1 MSQQVR
7 RVGITD
13 TTLRDAHQ
21 SLIATRMNI
30 DDILA
35 VAGDLDKVGFASLEC
50 WGGATFDSCMRF
62 LNEDPWERLRR
73 IRAAAPN
80 TKLQMLIRGQN
91 LLGYRNYPDDVLEL
105 FVKKSVYYGIDIIRV
120 FDALNDPRNVAKCME
135 FIKKE
140 GAHAQAAIA
149 YTTSPVHDI
158 AYFTK
163 VSKEL
168 RDMGADS
175 ICIKDMSGILHPYIA
190 YDLVKS
196 IKEATGLPVQLHSH
210 YSTGLAGMAY
220 MKGVEAGADVID
232 CAMSPFSL
240 GSSQPAVESMVA
252 AFQGTAYD
260 TGIDLK
266 PLEPIAAKLTQ
277 IRGHYKEFDIT
288 KAQVSAGILTSQIP
302 GGMISNF
309 MSQLRSMNAL
319 DKLDEVLA
327 EVPRVRKDLGY
338 PPLVTPTSQMVGSQA
353 ALNVLAGERYKQT
366 SKEVKD
372 YLRGLFGRT
381 PAPVDPD
388 VLKKVIGDEQPI
400 QCRPA
405 DLLAP
410 RLDEAKAEIGALA
423 RNEDDVLSYCCFP
436 EVARKFF
443 EEREASVT
451 RFDVNLTLQGDAY
464 SQI

>member
-1 MSQQVR
+1 M
-7 RVGITD
+7 
-13 TTLRDAHQ
+13 
-21 SLIATRMNI
+21 
-30 DDILA
+30 
-35 VAGDLDKVGFASLEC
+35 
-50 WGGATFDSCMRF
+50 
-62 LNEDPWERLRR
+62 
-73 IRAAAPN
+73 
-80 TKLQMLIRGQN
+80 
-91 LLGYRNYPDDVLEL
+91 
-105 FVKKSVYYGIDIIRV
+105 
-120 FDALNDPRNVAKCME
+120 
-135 FIKKE
+135 
-140 GAHAQAAIA
+140 
-149 YTTSPVHDI
+149 
-158 AYFTK
+158 
-163 VSKEL
+163 
-168 RDMGADS
+168 
-175 ICIKDMSGILHPYIA
+175 
-190 YDLVKS
+190 
-196 IKEATGLPVQLHSH
+196 
-210 YSTGLAGMAY
+210 
-220 MKGVEAGADVID
+220 
-232 CAMSPFSL
+232 
-240 GSSQPAVESMVA
+240 
-252 AFQGTAYD
+252 
-260 TGIDLK
+260 K

-443 EEREASVT
+443 EEREAAVT